1 MVREY
6 LEWHSHEV
14 RAEFGD
20 CPHNRQ
26 ALQFSGRVRLFSL
39 IQSPRRATD
48 DALLA
53 FPNLSQDSTEACRG
67 DVSVQPKC
75 LAEVRKNCDRASGK
89 PGLELIEC
97 CLAVL
102 APMEERF
109 LSG

>member
-1 MVREY
+1 MIREY

-39 IQSPRRATD
+39 IQSPRSATD

-53 FPNLSQDSTEACRG
+53 FPRPAVEASVYSRNAWLKLG
-67 DVSVQPKC
+67 KAVIGLVVSRVF
-75 LAEVRKNCDRASGK
+75 S
-89 PGLELIEC
+89 
-97 CLAVL
+97 
-102 APMEERF
+102 
-109 LSG
+109 